1 MVSMGNTLNYPG
13 NYRIEVSG
21 WGLDNIFFVEKTDLL
36 WSQSGGKQVRL
47 HRALPDGT
55 IIFVRLVAPQ
65 SMNGSIPVAYQVEGI
80 KPMDSNGQCEM
91 RLLQLRPRSKAPIE
105 GGTASHVTEDSS
117 STCEPRENS
126 IQPEPEEIL
135 Q

>member
-1 MVSMGNTLNYPG
+1 MGNTLNYPG

-47 HRALPDGT
+47 HHALPDGT

-91 RLLQLRPRSKAPIE
+91 RLLQLCPRKKAPIE
-105 GGTASHVTEDSS
+105 GGTASYSVEDLLN
-117 STCEPRENS
+117 TCEPSKN
-126 IQPEPEEIL
+126 
-135 Q
+135 

>member
-1 MVSMGNTLNYPG
+1 MGNTLNYPG

-91 RLLQLRPRSKAPIE
+91 RLLQLHPRSKAPIE
-105 GGTASHVTEDSS
+105 GGTASDEREDSLS
-117 STCEPRENS
+117 MREPSENS
-126 IQPEPEEIL
+126 MLREPEEIL